1 MYKKQVLSIML
12 ILWFAVQFSFAESVT
27 FKSNSKSEDGN
38 PLVLNGILSCVMLY
52 ENGIPRFIRL
62 LFS

>member
-1 MYKKQVLSIML
+1 MAHQLTKAAEQVTYRQLCLLKI
-12 ILWFAVQFSFAESVT
+12 AVVKDNFGLRAEV
-27 FKSNSKSEDGN
+27 
-38 PLVLNGILSCVMLY
+38 SCVMLY